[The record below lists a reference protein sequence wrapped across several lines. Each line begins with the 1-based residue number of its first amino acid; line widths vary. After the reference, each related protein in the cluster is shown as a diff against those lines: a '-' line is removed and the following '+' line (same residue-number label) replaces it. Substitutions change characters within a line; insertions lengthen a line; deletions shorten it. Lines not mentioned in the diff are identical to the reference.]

1 MKKYTIKWLEEGKVI
16 KVNATT
22 LRKAFNKARKKL
34 LISPIINHTL
44 RLIKI
49 QNKEDEESN

>member
-34 LISPIINHTL
+34 LVSPIINHTL

-49 QNKEDEESN
+49 QNKDE